1 MTTAR
6 PRQVMDAPRAGI
18 RLTNSDPPLAEAGTV
33 GANASLHRQ
42 LRQQRKTRLAGRYM
56 ICDDVRGQGFTCQIK
71 SLVTSGTNRALRP
84 LGVQMVR
91 GSSAD
96 PAIRSFL
103 SARKTI
109 AAARRAGLSLS
120 DYIDQ
125 FSAEPGT
132 TASTVEAMLRLAELR
147 GHVDRI
153 CEIGAGTGRYAE
165 RVIAALERYNR
176 NGRQR
181 GGHRQCSQFL
191 PPSHLRAQGRKP
203 ASPGGPWGQ
212 WR

>member
-1 MTTAR
+1 
-6 PRQVMDAPRAGI
+6 
-18 RLTNSDPPLAEAGTV
+18 
-33 GANASLHRQ
+33 
-42 LRQQRKTRLAGRYM
+42 
-56 ICDDVRGQGFTCQIK
+56 
-71 SLVTSGTNRALRP
+71 
-84 LGVQMVR
+84 MVR

-165 RVIAALERYNR
+165 RVIAALEPSVYEVYETAADWLPHLSEL
-176 NGRQR
+176 R
-181 GGHRQCSQFL
+181 GVKILPADGHSLSGTASASVDLVHAQKFFVYL
-191 PPSHLRAQGRKP
+191 PLVITAGYLEEMARIVR
-203 ASPGGPWGQ
+203 PGGQCHLACRLTCLLRTSCLCCVRLASLSHVVACGGPAVL
-212 WR
+212 

>member
-1 MTTAR
+1 MSNKISSY
-6 PRQVMDAPRAGI
+6 P
-18 RLTNSDPPLAEAGTV
+18 
-33 GANASLHRQ
+33 
-42 LRQQRKTRLAGRYM
+42 
-56 ICDDVRGQGFTCQIK
+56 
-71 SLVTSGTNRALRP
+71 NRALRP

-203 ASPGGPWGQ
+203 ASPGGPWGCRVSRSDFCRCQ
-212 WR
+212 APCAFPGCRIADVTRAKYR